1 MAKPKTK
8 PMSYVAPAALVTPQ
22 SYDQCMTVVIGVD
35 QVASAMETRWGIRRL
50 PLIVSD
56 DTRLRFRSACV
67 LWSAAI
73 RSWQISEIT
82 RVGSM
87 MRRAWATLEA
97 EAISLGHGPIDP
109 RSLET
114 VMPDG
119 TVLAIVDSPDDAHH
133 VARTAAGRQV
143 IALTVDEVGRLYQK
157 YGRADIQTAILA
169 TFPGA
174 AVAAKREGEMSSS
187 AAHDWVTNSVM
198 AELLGDDLGRE

>member
-73 RSWQISEIT
+73 QRWQISEIT

-97 EAISLGHGPIDP
+97 EAISLGHGPINP

-133 VARTAAGRQV
+133 VARTAAGRHV

>member
-1 MAKPKTK
+1 MAKPKPK
-8 PMSYVAPAALVTPQ
+8 PVSYVAPAALVTPQ

-50 PLIVSD
+50 PMIVSD
-56 DTRLRFRSACV
+56 DTRLRFRGACI

-87 MRRAWATLEA
+87 MRRAWAALEA

-114 VMPDG
+114 VLPDG

-143 IALTVDEVGRLYQK
+143 IALTVEEVGRLFQK

-174 AVAAKREGEMSSS
+174 TVAAKREGEVSSS

-198 AELLGDDLGRE
+198 AELMGDNLHQE

>member
-1 MAKPKTK
+1 
-8 PMSYVAPAALVTPQ
+8 MSYVAPAALVTPQ

-73 RSWQISEIT
+73 QRWQISEIT

-133 VARTAAGRQV
+133 VARTAAGRHV